1 MNNYLLKYNDIL
13 RNITMGVLCLNI
25 IINHQTSLNHM
36 SIYLGIFII
45 ILINDYIRHNLLY
58 YETHHYK
65 ISLLFSIICGGTLV
79 FLARG
84 YTSIYMIIL
93 IYEIVIY
100 LERKIRKIFLILHI
114 LFFLAVTLLND
125 FNIQRILRRDF
136 WLDNGIDLLLGAC
149 GIAAYTILVY
159 VYEYQSEEKRKAEK
173 LNKDLKE
180 SYVKLQEFSKQIE
193 DLTITKER
201 NRVAQE
207 IHDSLGHFLT
217 ALIMNLDY
225 MEKVFD
231 KNPEESME
239 LIIKAQKLARD
250 SMNELRD
257 AVYTLK
263 DSEKAINL
271 LDLIHELINNLT
283 INQEVDV
290 KLDIN
295 GEIKNLSL
303 NIKNIIFKTIQ
314 EALTNSIK
322 HGQGTRFFIFIQSED
337 EILTLKM
344 KDNGRGCRQIS
355 KGHGLKG
362 IEERINSVK
371 GIIKYQSVRNKGF
384 EINVSIP
391 LKVMGVNNKYE

>member
-1 MNNYLLKYNDIL
+1 MDYLLKYKYL
-13 RNITMGVLCLNI
+13 VRNITVGVIFLNI
-25 IINHQTSLNHM
+25 IIKHRASLNHM

-45 ILINDYIRHNLLY
+45 ILINDYIRHNYLY
-58 YETHHYK
+58 YKIQYYK
-65 ISLLFSIICGGTLV
+65 ISILFSIILGGALV

-84 YTSIYMIIL
+84 YTSIYMITL
-93 IYEIVIY
+93 IFEIVIY
-100 LERKIRKIFLILHI
+100 LERKTRTVFLTLHI
-114 LFFLAVTLLND
+114 LVFLAVTLLND
-125 FNIQRILRRDF
+125 FSIQRILRRDF
-136 WLDNGIDLLLGAC
+136 WLDNGIDLLVAAC
-149 GIAAYTILVY
+149 GIAAYIILIY

-180 SYVKLQEFSKQIE
+180 SYIKLQEFSKQIE
-193 DLTITKER
+193 ELTITKER

-263 DSEKAINL
+263 DSEKAVNL
-271 LDLIHELINNLT
+271 LDLINELINNLT

-295 GEIKNLSL
+295 GEIKGLSL

-322 HGQGTRFFIFIQSED
+322 HGQGTRFFISIQKQD
-337 EILTLKM
+337 EILTLTI
-344 KDNGRGCRQIS
+344 KDNGRGCGQIS

-362 IEERINSVK
+362 IEERVNNVK
-371 GIIKYQSVRNKGF
+371 GIIKYQSARNKGF

-391 LKVMGVNNKYE
+391 LKVMGVNNKYG